1 MAAFKKHGTRARNL
15 LFFAGCAL
23 AWLLIDAITK
33 IYCEAQGL
41 GSLLACIPDVLCI
54 RVVHNYGAAWS
65 MFEGN
70 VVPLVVVALV
80 ICVVLLAYAVYE
92 SPQAT
97 LPEMLALALVFAG
110 GIGNMLDRIVRGYV
124 VDMIAPLFIDFPTFN
139 VADIGVTCG
148 IALLL
153 ICLVVKARQ
162 LSHEE
167 GSASGIAAD
176 LGCHIG
182 SASGIAADP
191 GCRIG
196 DAGAANNEVAAKSAN
211 NEAALGAQRLSSS
224 AANACTADVPAQ
236 IKPSQKEDSRD
247 A

>member
-70 VVPLVVVALV
+70 VIPLVVVALV
-80 ICVVLLAYAVYE
+80 ICVVLLTYAVYE
-92 SPQAT
+92 APQAT

-167 GSASGIAAD
+167 GVASGTATD
-176 LGCHIG
+176 LGCCV
-182 SASGIAADP
+182 A
-191 GCRIG
+191 
-196 DAGAANNEVAAKSAN
+196 DAGAANNEVAAKSAS
-211 NEAALGAQRLSSS
+211 NEAALGAQPLSSS
-224 AANACTADVPAQ
+224 AANACIADVPAQ